1 MATLNS
7 HVNGTNDIPKWAQ
20 TASVQS
26 RSSTFHEDT
35 CAEDPQLEW
44 LRIPSRKPI
53 DPPPLADFATRDPR
67 DPCWIQGL
75 PDSALCLSGVQQLDA
90 WAEIKK
96 QGIASR
102 GFKTLSTKQQNQDQD
117 IKMVKTTRKTT
128 PSEMMIEVG
137 GWIDR

>member
-53 DPPPLADFATRDPR
+53 DPPPLADFVTRDPR

-75 PDSALCLSGVQQLDA
+75 PDSAFCLSGVQQLDA
-90 WAEIKK
+90 WAEIKNRASH
-96 QGIASR
+96 QGGSR
-102 GFKTLSTKQQNQDQD
+102 LCPQSNKIRIRD

-137 GWIDR
+137 VWIDR